1 MTAPDAADKTRL
13 PRRKLVLALA
23 MLIGGGFTWGITF
36 SLAKLVTEA
45 GVHPFGLSWLNAAL
59 GAALLLPYC
68 LLRFGGIPLG
78 RAYLRL
84 YVIAGTLGTAFP
96 SCILFL
102 AAARVPAG
110 VLAIIT
116 SMVPLFTYGF
126 ALMVRIERLEW
137 RRLLGILLGFMAML
151 LIVAPETSLPERAM
165 AAWVLIALLAP
176 LSYSTEN
183 VYIALRRPRASSS
196 FALLC
201 GMLLAG
207 TALLT
212 PLVWATDTWVPLW
225 HPWTVIEW
233 SMLLLILV
241 NVMGYLVFLELIV
254 LAGPLFAAQ
263 TGYLVTASG
272 VFWGI
277 IILAEEHSAWIW
289 AALAVIFA
297 GVALVNP
304 RSAHDG
310 REQSAGK
317 EDAGQG
323 DGGPS

>member
-1 MTAPDAADKTRL
+1 MTAPDAAQKTRL

-23 MLIGGGFTWGITF
+23 MLIGGGVTWGITF
-36 SLAKLVTEA
+36 SLAKLVMQA

-68 LLRFGGIPLG
+68 LLRFGGFPLG

-116 SMVPLFTYGF
+116 SMVPLFTYSF
-126 ALMVRIERLEW
+126 ALVVRIERLEW
-137 RRLLGILLGFMAML
+137 RRLLGILLGFTAML

-183 VYIALRRPRASSS
+183 VYITLRRPAGSSP
-196 FALLC
+196 FVLLC

-207 TALLT
+207 TVLLT

-233 SMLLLILV
+233 SMLVLILV
-241 NVMGYLVFLELIV
+241 NVLGYLVFLELIV

-277 IILAEEHSAWIW
+277 IILAEVHSAWVW
-289 AALAVIFA
+289 AALALIFA

-310 REQSAGK
+310 REESAGK
-317 EDAGQG
+317 EDAG
-323 DGGPS
+323 PS

>member
-1 MTAPDAADKTRL
+1 MTAPDAAQKTRL
-13 PRRKLVLALA
+13 PRRKLMLALA
-23 MLIGGGFTWGITF
+23 MLIGGGVSWGITF
-36 SLAKLVTEA
+36 SLAKLVMQA

-68 LLRFGGIPLG
+68 LLRFGGIPLR
-78 RAYLRL
+78 RAYLQV

-102 AAARVPAG
+102 AAARMPAG
-110 VLAIIT
+110 VLAIVT
-116 SMVPLFTYGF
+116 STVPLFTYSF
-126 ALMVRIERLEW
+126 AMIFRAEHFTW
-137 RRLLGILLGFMAML
+137 RRVIGILLGFTAMF
-151 LIVAPETSLPERAM
+151 LIVGPETSLPEPAM

-183 VYIALRRPRASSS
+183 VYISLRRPRGSSP
-196 FALLC
+196 FVLLC
-201 GMLLAG
+201 GMQLAG

-212 PLVWATDTWVPLW
+212 PLVWATDTWVPLL

-233 SMLLLILV
+233 SMLVLILV
-241 NVMGYLVFLELIV
+241 NVLGYLVFLELIV

-263 TGYLVTASG
+263 TGYLVTISG

-277 IILAEEHSAWIW
+277 VILAEQHSAWVW

-297 GVALVNP
+297 GVTLVSP
-304 RSAHDG
+304 RSPDDN
-310 REQSAGK
+310 REAPNEREENAGG
-317 EDAGQG
+317 AG
-323 DGGPS
+323 PPC

>member
-1 MTAPDAADKTRL
+1 MTAPDAAQQTRL
-13 PRRKLVLALA
+13 PRRKLALALA
-23 MLIGGGFTWGITF
+23 MLIGGGVTWGVTF
-36 SLAKLVTEA
+36 SLAKLVMEA
-45 GVHPFGLSWLNAAL
+45 GVHPYGLSWLNAAL

-68 LLRFGGIPLG
+68 LVRFGGIPFRLD
-78 RAYLRL
+78 YLRV

-102 AAARVPAG
+102 AAAEVPAG

-116 SMVPLFTYGF
+116 STVPLFTYGF
-126 ALMVRIERLEW
+126 ALLVRIERLTW
-137 RRLLGILLGFMAML
+137 RRLIGILLGFSAML
-151 LIVAPETSLPERAM
+151 LIVAPDASLPARAM
-165 AAWVLIALLAP
+165 AAWVVLALLAP
-176 LSYSTEN
+176 LSYSAEN
-183 VYIALRRPRASSS
+183 VYIALRRPFGSSP
-196 FALLC
+196 FVLLC

-225 HPWTVIEW
+225 HPWTVVEW
-233 SMLLLILV
+233 SMLVLILV
-241 NVMGYLVFLELIV
+241 NLLGYLVFLELIV

-277 IILAEEHSAWIW
+277 IILAETHSAWVW
-289 AALAVIFA
+289 AALGLIFA

-304 RSAHDG
+304 RTA
-310 REQSAGK
+310 REGAAENAG
-317 EDAGQG
+317 EHAGEHN
-323 DGGPS
+323 GPS

>member
-1 MTAPDAADKTRL
+1 MTTPDAADKTRL

-23 MLIGGGFTWGITF
+23 MLIGGGVAWGVTF
-36 SLAKLVTEA
+36 SLAKLVMQA
-45 GVHPFGLSWLNAAL
+45 GVHPFGLAWLNAAL
-59 GAALLLPYC
+59 GAVLLLPYC
-68 LLRFGGIPLG
+68 LLRFGGIPL
-78 RAYLRL
+78 RRDYLQV

-116 SMVPLFTYGF
+116 SMVPLFTYSF
-126 ALMVRIERLEW
+126 ALVVKIERLEW
-137 RRLLGILLGFMAML
+137 RRVLGILLGFTAML

-183 VYIALRRPRASSS
+183 VYIALRRPPGSSP
-196 FALLC
+196 FVLLC

-233 SMLLLILV
+233 SMLVLILV
-241 NVMGYLVFLELIV
+241 NVLGYLVFLELIV

-263 TGYLVTASG
+263 TGYLVTISG

-277 IILAEEHSAWIW
+277 VILAEQHSAWIW

-297 GVALVNP
+297 GVTLVNP
-304 RSAHDG
+304 RSVQAERDE
-310 REQSAGK
+310 RAG
-317 EDAGQG
+317 EEG
-323 DGGPS
+323 GGPS